1 MGKELAYKDFGF
13 PECKT
18 ISIIQLLWSSFGLGA
33 RYSQAL
39 LFDQK
44 VQWGPGLWLVGFI
57 CPTESG
63 VNCEASCSWPEDFGG
78 SHCGVGHIL

>member
-44 VQWGPGLWLVGFI
+44 VQWGPRVVVDGIHLPHRERGQL
-57 CPTESG
+57 
-63 VNCEASCSWPEDFGG
+63 
-78 SHCGVGHIL
+78 